1 MLFSGV
7 ICCSGG
13 LYAVQEGYMDVQ
25 GGYML
30 FRGVICC
37 SGGLYAVQE
46 GYMLKKIMMILV
58 ATNVIASR
66 PPERRLTKNPH
77 FSLLNKIPIFRE
89 VSMKM

>member
-1 MLFSGV
+1 
-7 ICCSGG
+7 
-13 LYAVQEGYMDVQ
+13 MDVQ

-58 ATNVIASR
+58 ATNVVASR
-66 PPERRLTKNPH
+66 QTAMPTAFAKRKKNYETYYWSVRLQL
-77 FSLLNKIPIFRE
+77 SNKF
-89 VSMKM
+89 